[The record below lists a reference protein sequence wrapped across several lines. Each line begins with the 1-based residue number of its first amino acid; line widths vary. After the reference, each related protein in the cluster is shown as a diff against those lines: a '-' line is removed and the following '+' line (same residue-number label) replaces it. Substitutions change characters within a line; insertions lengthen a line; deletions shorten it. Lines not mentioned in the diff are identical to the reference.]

1 MPKAKGHVILRRAC
15 EPKDLSVEPEILR
28 SAQDDKQQAE
38 ILRSAQDDKQQA
50 EILRSAQ
57 DDTIGDVGS
66 RATVVVD

>member
-38 ILRSAQDDKQQA
+38 ILRSAQDD
-50 EILRSAQ
+50 
-57 DDTIGDVGS
+57 TIGDVGS

>member
-15 EPKDLSVEPEILR
+15 EPKDLSVE
-28 SAQDDKQQAE
+28 AE